1 MAEYQRHPL
10 ARPHDVGQ
18 DFWAAGY
25 AGPSLWDR
33 QKYIDPRTGKV
44 WESLEEALR
53 FLSEQAMPDIRARD
67 VDLPPGPPGEAAFRI
82 SQEVPTILP
91 REGGV
96 PPVATALPDAP
107 IDMRTGIQN
116 WRVNQ
121 EHELRKALEREET
134 EPELQSIDTS
144 MLSRLIPSAQA
155 SDLAPLPPPPTRE
168 ELVDRGVAL
177 QELLKLEEAPSGP
190 TPLRQ
195 PQIGPTQLEQPQ
207 IEPSLL
213 EPPSIPVSLEVTEG
227 DDGWSVYSRG
237 EKVSGPFYS
246 EDEAKDISA
255 ALDDMLKESG
265 DASISKYKEFGKLL
279 KYQESRRAEGLLG
292 SEKPDSKPTKESS
305 GLLGKLM
312 DFVISVVPEAGA
324 ADTPPVTVKNYTPDK
339 FLENWEQ
346 YYWAGEDEN
355 TPAKTQGWLS
365 RAKTRMKGGT
375 SFPKGETSPGVTR
388 ESVIKRAINAAV
400 KVFGGDYGKDKSKRY
415 SASRLRKDLTNAG
428 WVESNYSTVKNSQ
441 GGSDSGYW
449 QVQPSTAYDL
459 LRSAKAHFVIKNG
472 TSKFEQEFGDYDELL
487 KLSRIELRKRMRD
500 EDDQRLAAA
509 FAALKILT
517 TFDQE

>member
-18 DFWAAGY
+18 DFWAVGY

-33 QKYIDPRTGKV
+33 QKYIDPRTGQV
-44 WESLEEALR
+44 WESLEEALKYMNVEA
-53 FLSEQAMPDIRARD
+53 SIPDIRSSDIWR
-67 VDLPPGPPGEAAFRI
+67 GPPVEGSVRTPRGRI
-82 SQEVPTILP
+82 ESVIPVDYPPSEVTVSGIP
-91 REGGV
+91 EVSSGV
-96 PPVATALPDAP
+96 PVQRDD
-107 IDMRTGIQN
+107 ISN

-155 SDLAPLPPPPTRE
+155 SDLAPLPPP
-168 ELVDRGVAL
+168 
-177 QELLKLEEAPSGP
+177 
-190 TPLRQ
+190 
-195 PQIGPTQLEQPQ
+195 QIGPTQIEQP
-207 IEPSLL
+207 EVGPSLL
-213 EPPSIPVSLEVTEG
+213 EPPPIPIKAKTIDLPGGKIVDGELILDESPEAWAEFINRKVEVPRVGRTEEA
-227 DDGWSVYSRG
+227 VPE
-237 EKVSGPFYS
+237 EKGGL
-246 EDEAKDISA
+246 
-255 ALDDMLKESG
+255 LDDLESLNRE
-265 DASISKYKEFGKLL
+265 DILSNILDL
-279 KYQESRRAEGLLG
+279 
-292 SEKPDSKPTKESS
+292 
-305 GLLGKLM
+305 
-312 DFVISVVPEAGA
+312 IVPEAGA

-339 FLENWEQ
+339 FLENWEK
-346 YYWAGEDEN
+346 YYWAGEGAGKD
-355 TPAKTQGWLS
+355 PKKDLWLS
-365 RAKTRMKGGT
+365 DAKDRMKTGT
-375 SFPKGETSPGVTR
+375 VFPKKRSR
-388 ESVIKRAINAAV
+388 VIKTAIDAAV
-400 KVFGGDYGKDKSKRY
+400 NVFGGDYGKDKSKRY
-415 SASRLRKDLTNAG
+415 SASRLRKDLINTG

-449 QVQPSTAYDL
+449 QVQPNTAYDL

-487 KLSRIELRKRMRD
+487 KLSRAELKKRMRD

>member
-53 FLSEQAMPDIRARD
+53 FLREHVMPDITARD
-67 VDLPPGPPGEAAFRI
+67 VNLPPGPPGEAAFRI

-91 REGGV
+91 RPPGPDPVVTAVPEVSSGV
-96 PPVATALPDAP
+96 PVQSDD
-107 IDMRTGIQN
+107 ISN

-121 EHELRKALEREET
+121 EHELRKAIEREET
-134 EPELQSIDTS
+134 EPQFQSIDTS

-155 SDLAPLPPPPTRE
+155 SDLAPLPPP
-168 ELVDRGVAL
+168 
-177 QELLKLEEAPSGP
+177 
-190 TPLRQ
+190 
-195 PQIGPTQLEQPQ
+195 QIGPTQIEQP
-207 IEPSLL
+207 EVGPSLL
-213 EPPSIPVSLEVTEG
+213 EPPPIPIKAKTIDLPGGKIENGELILDESPEAWAEFLNRKVEVPRVERTEEAAPE
-227 DDGWSVYSRG
+227 
-237 EKVSGPFYS
+237 EKGGL
-246 EDEAKDISA
+246 
-255 ALDDMLKESG
+255 LDDLESLNRE
-265 DASISKYKEFGKLL
+265 DILSNILDL
-279 KYQESRRAEGLLG
+279 
-292 SEKPDSKPTKESS
+292 
-305 GLLGKLM
+305 
-312 DFVISVVPEAGA
+312 IVPEAGA

-346 YYWAGEDEN
+346 YYWAGEGAGKD
-355 TPAKTQGWLS
+355 PKKDLWLS
-365 RAKTRMKGGT
+365 DAKDRMKTGT
-375 SFPKGETSPGVTR
+375 VFPKNRSR
-388 ESVIKRAINAAV
+388 VIKTAIDAAV
-400 KVFGGDYGKDKSKRY
+400 NVFGGDYGKDKSKRY
-415 SASRLRKDLTNAG
+415 SAARLRKDLINTG
-428 WVESNYSTVKNSQ
+428 WVESNYGTVKNSQ

-449 QVQPSTAYDL
+449 QVQPNTAYDL

-487 KLSRIELRKRMRD
+487 KLSRAELKKRMRD
-500 EDDQRLAAA
+500 KKDQRLAAA